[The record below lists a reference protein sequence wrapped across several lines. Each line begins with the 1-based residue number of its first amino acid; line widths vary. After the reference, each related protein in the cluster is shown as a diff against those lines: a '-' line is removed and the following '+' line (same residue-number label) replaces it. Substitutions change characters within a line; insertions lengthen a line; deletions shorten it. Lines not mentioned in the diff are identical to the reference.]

1 MFANRKIGL
10 DGHSRGLSPPQLLK
24 TSGVT
29 GLTAAGEQ
37 LVSRTMAKSAAD
49 AHLPLLRAV
58 KEGHYDKIVSLLG
71 DDAIDVNFQNH
82 YGDSALILSAW
93 YGHINIVQQL
103 VEARAD
109 VDQTNCDGNCALNC
123 AAYHGYTEVAQL
135 LLDHG
140 ATIDVQD
147 CVTGKTGLIKAAYV
161 GHAEVADLLVR
172 AGANKDAADN
182 QGYTALAF
190 ATSFNHVGVLQVL
203 LDGSANPNVQDE
215 FGITPLIHAAARGFV
230 DAVRLLLGAG
240 AKLDL
245 ADLEGKTAVDYAQS
259 AGLYDVLDALQAGSA
274 TELEFMAPTPRG
286 GGRMTPRVPHAGDVK
301 MTPRGPAQSAP
312 GADLVIAAKQVA
324 TLGADSMLYLT
335 KKLVHLA
342 LTLEQDTVAEDTA
355 YPSFYTA

>member
-1 MFANRKIGL
+1 M
-10 DGHSRGLSPPQLLK
+10 P
-24 TSGVT
+24 
-29 GLTAAGEQ
+29 TAALENVRSHRPHRRRASSSSLARWQ
-37 LVSRTMAKSAAD
+37 SRRPAT
-49 AHLPLLRAV
+49 HLPLLRAV

-82 YGDSALILSAW
+82 YGDSARILSAW

-203 LDGSANPNVQDE
+203 LDGSRQPERPGRVRH
-215 FGITPLIHAAARGFV
+215 HAAHPRGGARGFV